1 MTILPF
7 LFLDGI
13 ASTQQKQPSATH
25 CELNEH
31 FLVALDVQSLS
42 RVSHWNRAW
51 ERIDA
56 QYSTATARGSTKMRI
71 TTTSA
76 RNQSARSLIMDDV
89 PIVLTASIVSTA
101 SASSAPTLH
110 GPQSL
115 SSW

>member
-31 FLVALDVQSLS
+31 SLAALDAHSLS
-42 RVSHWNRAW
+42 HVSHWNRAW

-56 QYSTATARGSTKMRI
+56 QCSTAIARGSTKMRI

-76 RNQSARSLIMDDV
+76 LSLSAQSLIMVDA
-89 PIVLTASIVSTA
+89 PIVLTASIVSMA

-110 GPQSL
+110 GPQLL

>member
-7 LFLDGI
+7 LFLDGT

-31 FLVALDVQSLS
+31 FPVALDAQSLS

-56 QYSTATARGSTKMRI
+56 QCSTATVRGSTKMRI
-71 TTTSA
+71 TTTNA
-76 RNQSARSLIMDDV
+76 ENPSARSLTLADV
-89 PIVLTASIVSTA
+89 PIVLTASIVSMA
-101 SASSAPTLH
+101 SASSAPTLL

>member
-25 CELNEH
+25 YELNEH
-31 FLVALDVQSLS
+31 SLVALDAQSLS
-42 RVSHWNRAW
+42 LVSHWNRAW
-51 ERIDA
+51 EQIDA
-56 QYSTATARGSTKMRI
+56 QFSTATARGSTKMRI

-76 RNQSARSLIMDDV
+76 RNLSAQSLIMVDV
-89 PIVLTASIVSTA
+89 RTVLTVSIVSMA
-101 SASSAPTLH
+101 SASSAPTLL